1 MKIIKKLNDRIK
13 KLILFNIYGF
23 FILSPLIFIFTN
35 NWITS
40 LISTFTTQALITIY
54 IIGARQLKESA
65 KLKKMENA
73 LPDFLQLMSSNLRA
87 GMTIDQALLLSSR
100 KEFAP
105 LDKEILKLGKDIV
118 TGKKIE
124 IALQDMA
131 DRINS
136 VKIKKTVTLIISGIK
151 SGGNLAILLEETSRN
166 IKEKEFVE
174 KRAASNTLMYVIF
187 IFFATAAGAPF
198 LFALSSVLVE
208 VMTNLFSTLP
218 EVETTSQTPFA
229 ITEVSISITFI
240 KYFSVIFIIVIDIL
254 GSLIIGLVSK
264 GEEKE
269 GLKYVA
275 PLVITGITIFFVVR
289 GVILSYFSDLI

>member
-1 MKIIKKLNDRIK
+1 
-13 KLILFNIYGF
+13 
-23 FILSPLIFIFTN
+23 
-35 NWITS
+35 
-40 LISTFTTQALITIY
+40 
-54 IIGARQLKESA
+54 
-65 KLKKMENA
+65 
-73 LPDFLQLMSSNLRA
+73 
-87 GMTIDQALLLSSR
+87 LSSR

>member
-1 MKIIKKLNDRIK
+1 
-13 KLILFNIYGF
+13 
-23 FILSPLIFIFTN
+23 
-35 NWITS
+35 
-40 LISTFTTQALITIY
+40 
-54 IIGARQLKESA
+54 
-65 KLKKMENA
+65 
-73 LPDFLQLMSSNLRA
+73 
-87 GMTIDQALLLSSR
+87 
-100 KEFAP
+100 
-105 LDKEILKLGKDIV
+105 
-118 TGKKIE
+118 
-124 IALQDMA
+124 
-131 DRINS
+131 
-136 VKIKKTVTLIISGIK
+136 
-151 SGGNLAILLEETSRN
+151 
-166 IKEKEFVE
+166 
-174 KRAASNTLMYVIF
+174 MYVIF